1 MKLGNKVRKIRNLRG
16 FSQEYVAQKLNI
28 STQAYG
34 KIETNHTKLD
44 DERLQQIAEIL
55 GVTPEDI
62 ELFDEEKLFIH
73 NNSPH
78 LQHNQQVQSNLQSQF
93 YNKRD
98 VHVTYAENEKVV
110 DLLQELVQ
118 QKNEEIAF
126 LRQQLADALALLKK

>member
-62 ELFDEEKLFIH
+62 EHFDEDKFFVH
-73 NNSPH
+73 NNNHHAQAQTNS
-78 LQHNQQVQSNLQSQF
+78 QSQF

-98 VHVTYAENEKVV
+98 VHVVYSESEKMIP
-110 DLLQELVQ
+110 LLQELIQ
-118 QKNEEIAF
+118 QKNDEITH
-126 LRQQLADALALLKK
+126 LRKQVTELMSLLKDRLK

>member
-44 DERLQQIAEIL
+44 EERLQQIAEIL
-55 GVTPEDI
+55 GVTTEDI

-73 NNSPH
+73 NNNPH
-78 LQHNQQVQSNLQSQF
+78 SQHHAQAQTNSQAQF

-98 VHVTYAENEKVV
+98 VHVTYAESDKIVN
-110 DLLQELVQ
+110 LLQDLIQ